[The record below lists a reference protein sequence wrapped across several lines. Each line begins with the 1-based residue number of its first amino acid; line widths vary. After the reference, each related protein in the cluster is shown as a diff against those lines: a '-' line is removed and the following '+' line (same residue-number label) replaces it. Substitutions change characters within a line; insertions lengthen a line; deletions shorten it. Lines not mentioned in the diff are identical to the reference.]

1 MERIIKDY
9 IIKLLE
15 LQKTKLKYINLGYN
29 LDKMTN
35 VEIDLIDQSIKYIKG
50 VGGDVK

>member
-1 MERIIKDY
+1 MEKIIKEY
-9 IIKLLE
+9 IIKLLQ

-35 VEIDLIDQSIKYIKG
+35 VEIDLIDKAIKYIKG
-50 VGGDVK
+50 GGGDVK